1 MLIFY
6 HFTPMISTILR
17 YQHHSVYY
25 LSHEYCVRMCITGLP
40 EAETSLDIQFKSVNL
55 HDQNTVQRFV
65 ESLIEDLLLASPN
78 PMRENTLE
86 HQVPVD
92 KYAVF
97 SRFFWRTVSTT
108 RSCENLLAL

>member
-1 MLIFY
+1 MNIVLA
-6 HFTPMISTILR
+6 
-17 YQHHSVYY
+17 
-25 LSHEYCVRMCITGLP
+25 CVFTGLP
-40 EAETSLDIQFKSVNL
+40 DAATSLDIQFKSVNL
-55 HDQNTVQRFV
+55 HDTNTVERFV
-65 ESLIEDLLLASPN
+65 ESLIEDLLLAS